1 MTTRRYAIVGTGHR
15 IEMYVD
21 ALAGSH
27 ADTGELVALCDPNQ
41 TRVGYYLDRWAE
53 RTAPDRPAP
62 ATYDSFD
69 RMLEEARPDVLIV
82 TTIDRFHAEYV
93 IAGLVRGLDV
103 LCEKPLTIDEE
114 GSRAI
119 AEAAAASSGELVVT
133 FNYRYSPRNSIVKEL
148 LLDRAIGQVT
158 SVHFEWVLDTVHG
171 ADYFR
176 RWHRQ
181 KANSGGLL
189 VHKAAHHFD
198 LVNWWLAD
206 TPDTVAALGRRAF
219 YGPGPVAES
228 LAAGRPAS
236 APDPFALDLADD
248 PRLAALYGEA
258 AHAEDG
264 YVRNQDV
271 FSEGVDIEDNMAL
284 LVGYEGGQM
293 LSYSLNAHSPWEGY
307 RVVFNGT
314 EGRLELNVVE
324 RAEVTADGSQVVD
337 PSARPDAVEG
347 DVEVRKLGTELVL
360 QRHWEPARRI
370 DVPESETGH
379 GGGDELLLDHLFRG
393 AAPNTLSDPLGLR
406 AGYLDGIRSVLVGAA
421 ANRAIAEQRVVRVS
435 ELGVPV
441 WAYRAGTPIPQ
452 LIPAREEYAR

>member
-1 MTTRRYAIVGTGHR
+1 MTTRRYAIIGTGHR
-15 IEMYVD
+15 VEMYVD

-27 ADTGELVALCDPNQ
+27 ADAGELVALCDPNQ
-41 TRVGYYLDRWAE
+41 TRVGYYRDRWAE

-62 ATYDSFD
+62 ATYGSFE

-82 TTIDRFHAEYV
+82 TTVDRFHAQYV
-93 IAGLVRGLDV
+93 IAGLERGLDV

-114 GSRAI
+114 GCRAI

-133 FNYRYSPRNSIVKEL
+133 FNYRYSPRNSVVKEL
-148 LLDRAIGQVT
+148 LLDGAIGRVT

-219 YGPGPVAES
+219 YGPGPVAETHR
-228 LAAGRPAS
+228 GAS
-236 APDPFALDLADD
+236 PDPFALDLADD

-271 FSEGVDIEDNMAL
+271 FGDGIDIEDNMAL
-284 LVGYEGGQM
+284 LVGYEGGPM

-307 RVVFNGT
+307 RAVFNGT

-324 RAEVTADGSQVVD
+324 RAEVTADGTQVVD
-337 PSARPDAVEG
+337 PSARPDAVDG
-347 DVEVRKLGTELVL
+347 DAEVRPLGTELVL

-370 DVPESETGH
+370 EVPESDTGH

-393 AAPNTLSDPLGLR
+393 AEIDPLGLR
-406 AGYLDGIRSVLVGAA
+406 AGYRDGIRSVLVGAA
-421 ANRAIAEQRVVRVS
+421 ANRAIAEQRLVRVS
-435 ELGVPV
+435 ELGVRPS
-441 WAYRAGTPIPQ
+441 AYRSA
-452 LIPAREEYAR
+452 PAPEYAR